1 MLNAKL
7 STLQLNKLKS
17 GIKNGTEINLNL
29 SSNAV
34 GESSKTQLSKMI
46 QSGVILMPSDFT
58 NLPSLV
64 MVVSNNIDKM
74 QNLART
80 VSDLSYFKKC

>member
-64 MVVSNNIDKM
+64 MVVSNIDKM